1 MYYQIFKLSLII
13 TVFAVSISA
22 QSYFKNW
29 EKGTSPEEVGKRVA
43 ENWVARTFEFEQ
55 INPATNQP
63 KRKFVIYP
71 EICTWYGALTTAKL
85 TKDTDLQKRLIA
97 KFDRFLTEKGKENI
111 NPIAHVDYSMVG
123 SLPLE
128 IYIQNKNKTYLN
140 FGQAMAD
147 KQFSDN
153 TPDGITKEARYWI
166 DDMYMI
172 TILQVQA
179 YRATKDKKYLERAAL
194 TADAYL
200 KKLQKENGLFHH
212 ADDSFFYWS
221 RGNGWFAAGMSEL
234 LSELPKNHKYY
245 NDIMGS
251 FKKMMASL
259 LKYQAPS
266 GLWRQLVDVPES
278 WEETSGTGMFAFAMV
293 TGVKKGWL
301 DAKTYGPAARK
312 AWLALV
318 SKLDDKANLK
328 DVCVGT
334 NKGFSVKYYLDR
346 ERETGNLHGQAPVL
360 WTASALLRK

>member
-1 MYYQIFKLSLII
+1 MKSIKLLLLITLSAI
-13 TVFAVSISA
+13 SISA

-29 EKGTSPEEVGKRVA
+29 EKGTSPKEVSKRVA
-43 ENWVARTFEFEQ
+43 ENWAAKSFEFEQ
-55 INPATNQP
+55 INPSTNQP
-63 KRKFVIYP
+63 KRKFLIYT
-71 EICTWYGALTTAKL
+71 EIITWYGALTAAKL
-85 TKDTDLQKRLIA
+85 TKDKDLQKRLIA
-97 KFDRFLTEKGKENI
+97 KFDRFLTEKGRENI
-111 NPIAHVDYSMVG
+111 NPVAHVDYSMVG
-123 SLPLE
+123 TLPLE
-128 IYIQNKNKTYLN
+128 IYMQTKSKTYLD
-140 FGQAMAD
+140 FGQKMAD

-172 TILQVQA
+172 TILQTQA
-179 YRATKDKKYLERAAL
+179 YRATKDKKYLDWAAL

-221 RGNGWFAAGMSEL
+221 RGNGWFAAGMAEL
-234 LSELPKNHKYY
+234 LSELPKNHPKYQS
-245 NDIMGS
+245 IMQS
-251 FKKMMASL
+251 FQKMMASL

-301 DAKTYGPAARK
+301 DGKTYGEPARK
-312 AWLALV
+312 AWLSLV
-318 SKLDDKANLK
+318 SRLDEKANLK

-334 NKGFSVKYYLDR
+334 NKGFSVQYYMDR
-346 ERETGNLHGQAPVL
+346 ERETGNLHGQGPML
-360 WTASALLRK
+360 WTASALLR

>member
-1 MYYQIFKLSLII
+1 MFQKLVNLSITIIF
-13 TVFAVSISA
+13 FAVSISA

-29 EKGTSPEEVGKRVA
+29 DKGTSPKEIGKRVA
-43 ENWVARTFEFEQ
+43 ENWVAKSFEFESG
-55 INPATNQP
+55 
-63 KRKFVIYP
+63 KRQFVIYP

-85 TKDTDLQKRLIA
+85 TKDKDLQKRLIA
-97 KFDRFLTEKGKENI
+97 KFDRFLTEKGRANI

-128 IYIQNKNKTYLN
+128 IFIQTKSKQYLD

-147 KQFSDN
+147 KQFSDT

-179 YRATKDKKYLERAAL
+179 YRATKDKKYLDRAAF

-221 RGNGWFAAGMSEL
+221 RGNGWFAAGMAEL
-234 LSELPKNHKYY
+234 LSELPKNHPQRA
-245 NDIMGS
+245 DIMKS
-251 FKKMMASL
+251 FQKMMASL
-259 LKYQAPS
+259 LKLQAPD
-266 GLWRQLVDVPES
+266 GLWRQLLDVPES

-301 DAKTYGPAARK
+301 DSKTYGEPARK

-318 SKLDDKANLK
+318 KNLDENANIK
-328 DVCVGT
+328 EVCIGT
-334 NKGFSVKYYLDR
+334 NKGFSVQYYLDR
-346 ERETGNLHGQAPVL
+346 GRETGNLHGQAPVL
-360 WTASALLRK
+360 WTASALLR

>member
-1 MYYQIFKLSLII
+1 MIQKIINFSLLIVI
-13 TVFAVSISA
+13 FAVSISA

-29 EKGTSPEEVGKRVA
+29 EKGTSPQEVGKRVA
-43 ENWVARTFEFEQ
+43 ENWSAKSFEFESG
-55 INPATNQP
+55 

-85 TKDTDLQKRLIA
+85 TKDKDLQKRLIA
-97 KFDRFLTEKGKENI
+97 KFDRFLTEKGRENI
-111 NPIAHVDYSMVG
+111 NPIAHVDYSMIG

-128 IYIQNKNKTYLN
+128 IYIQNKNKTYLD
-140 FGQAMAD
+140 FGQKMAD

-153 TPDGITKEARYWI
+153 TSDGITKEARYWI

-221 RGNGWFAAGMSEL
+221 RGNGWFAAGMAEL
-234 LSELPKNHKYY
+234 LSELPKSNKYY
-245 NDIMGS
+245 KDIMNS
-251 FKKMMASL
+251 FQKMMASL
-259 LKYQAPS
+259 LKYQAAD

-301 DAKTYGPAARK
+301 DGKIYGPAARK
-312 AWLALV
+312 SWLALV
-318 SKLDDKANLK
+318 KKLDDKANLK

-334 NKGFSVKYYLDR
+334 NKGFTVQYYMDR
-346 ERETGNLHGQAPVL
+346 ERETGNLHGQAPML